1 VTLSEEEDAK
11 ARERQRVILEVLSG
25 RMTAT
30 EAAGTL
36 RVSRKT
42 YYEWQ
47 DRGLSAMHQA
57 LMDRPGGRPPKPV
70 DPEKERLQQALAVQE
85 KDRQV
90 LEGRLRIQEA
100 IRQTLEAMGPDGLSK
115 KKGDG

>member
-1 VTLSEEEDAK
+1 MSEEEDAK

-47 DRGLSAMHQA
+47 DRGLSAMQKD
-57 LMDRPGGRPPKPV
+57 LPKPV
-70 DPEKERLQQALAVQE
+70 PFAPAPE
-85 KDRQV
+85 
-90 LEGRLRIQEA
+90 GT
-100 IRQTLEAMGPDGLSK
+100 IRTGGF
-115 KKGDG
+115 